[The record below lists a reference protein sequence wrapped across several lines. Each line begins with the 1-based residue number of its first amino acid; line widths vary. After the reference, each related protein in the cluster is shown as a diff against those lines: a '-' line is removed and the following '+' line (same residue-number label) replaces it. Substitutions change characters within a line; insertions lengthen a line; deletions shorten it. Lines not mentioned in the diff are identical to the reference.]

1 MGLEVDVIFK
11 IAGVGIVVAFLHTI
25 LDQVGKK
32 EYAQWV
38 TLFGF
43 IYILFMVASIVDDL
57 FKRLNQCFYS
67 KGKGGS
73 PIEIIQIAGIALI
86 STFLAL
92 IVKEQKPNFAFLL
105 IVFVGCTI
113 FLFLVDQI
121 YEIIHMIEKIAV
133 NANVNLIYVETILKI
148 IGIAYIA
155 EFATQ
160 ITKDAGQGAI
170 ASKIELA
177 GKILI
182 LAMAIPILTV
192 LIETIIQMVP
202 N

>member
-1 MGLEVDVIFK
+1 MIYSRRLSQYFCSKGREGLE
-11 IAGVGIVVAFLHTI
+11 
-25 LDQVGKK
+25 
-32 EYAQWV
+32 
-38 TLFGF
+38 
-43 IYILFMVASIVDDL
+43 
-57 FKRLNQCFYS
+57 
-67 KGKGGS
+67 
-73 PIEIIQIAGIALI
+73 IEIIQIVGIALV

-105 IVFVGCTI
+105 IVFVGCSI
-113 FLFLVDQI
+113 FLFLIDQI
-121 YEIIHMIEKIAV
+121 YAVIHMLEVIAINAKI
-133 NANVNLIYVETILKI
+133 NIIYVETILKI

-155 EFATQ
+155 EFASQ

-192 LIETIIQMVP
+192 LIETIIQLIP
-202 N
+202 S